1 MQQQVNKRDRVL
13 TTRPLDPK
21 GYSNFDD
28 GRYEKKYE
36 YFDQRS
42 PQHVEFCDH
51 RSTSSLQAGVN
62 TNQWNTLQNFIYKLL
77 LDSTESGTHRFLE
90 ERGHNLSLL

>member
-21 GYSNFDD
+21 GYTNFDD

-42 PQHVEFCDH
+42 PQHVEYH
-51 RSTSSLQAGVN
+51 KQRSIYFLLPEVN
-62 TNQWNTLQNFIYKLL
+62 TSRLSILPNFIYKLL
-77 LDSTESGTHRFLE
+77 LDITESGIHRFQE
-90 ERGHNLSLL
+90 ESEHNLSLL